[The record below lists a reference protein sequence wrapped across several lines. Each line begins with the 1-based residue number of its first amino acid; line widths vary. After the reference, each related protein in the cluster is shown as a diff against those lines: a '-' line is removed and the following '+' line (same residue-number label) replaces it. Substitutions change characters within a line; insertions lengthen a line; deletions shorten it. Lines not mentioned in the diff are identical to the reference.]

1 MTPAARLIF
10 ARVRTMSTVAAL
22 AAVVVSV
29 IASAFGASGTAP
41 WQVWMAVAALAAG
54 IPHGAMDHLVTVP
67 SMRVGRMALFVAG
80 YLAVTGLAVAAILT
94 WNVVGF
100 IGVVLMSAVHFGIGD
115 AAFLRQMADEKSS
128 KSRVPWAVYAFP
140 AGFLPVVIPLTSSE
154 ADSALNLVNP
164 TLRGWDQ
171 GIGDLLWVVTLAAGA
186 GGIIWLVLGGQV
198 RDAVDLLALALLAIF
213 TPPLVAFAVYFGLW
227 HAQRHTARLVLEMPG
242 ALSRAEQSSAA
253 GFIKAVLPGI
263 PALIGTLIV
272 AVGLTWWTGGS
283 LSADYLWVTLVI
295 IWALTVPH
303 MALTWRLD
311 REALAPPQES
321 VPRP

>member
-1 MTPAARLIF
+1 MTPAARVIF

-22 AAVVVSV
+22 SAVAVSV
-29 IASAFGASGTAP
+29 IASAFGASGTAS
-41 WQVWMAVAALAAG
+41 WQVWLAVAALAAG

-67 SMRVGRMALFVAG
+67 SMKVGKMALFVAA
-80 YLAVTGLAVAAILT
+80 YLAVTGLAVAAIFT

-115 AAFLRQMADEKSS
+115 AAFLRQMAEDKSS
-128 KSRVPWAVYAFP
+128 KPRVPWAVYAFP
-140 AGFLPVVIPLTSSE
+140 AGFLPVMIPLTSSE
-154 ADSALNLVNP
+154 ADNALNLVNP
-164 TLRGWDQ
+164 SLRGWDQ
-171 GIGDLLWVVTLAAGA
+171 GGGDVLWLVTLAAGA
-186 GGIIWLVLGGQV
+186 VGIIWLLLGGQR
-198 RDAVDLLALALLAIF
+198 RDALDLVALALLALF

-227 HAQRHTARLVLEMPG
+227 HAQRHTARLVLEMP
-242 ALSRAEQSSAA
+242 AAMARAEESAGS

-272 AVGLTWWTGGS
+272 AVGLTWWTGGT
-283 LSADYLWVTLVI
+283 LSADYLWVILVI

-311 REALAPPQES
+311 RQALSPPQE
-321 VPRP
+321 PALQR

>member
-1 MTPAARLIF
+1 MTPAARVIF
-10 ARVRTMSTVAAL
+10 ARVRTMSTSAAL
-22 AAVVVSV
+22 VAVAVSL
-29 IASAFGASGTAP
+29 IASAFGAAGTAS
-41 WQVWMAVAALAAG
+41 WQVWLAVAALAAG

-115 AAFLRQMADEKSS
+115 AAYLRQIAEEKTS
-128 KSRVPWAVYAFP
+128 KPRVPWAVYAFP

-154 ADSALNLVNP
+154 ADNALNLVNP
-164 TLRGWDQ
+164 SLRGWDQ
-171 GIGDLLWVVTLAAGA
+171 GVGDVLWVMTLAAGA
-186 GGIIWLVLGGQV
+186 AGIIWLVLGGQI
-198 RDAVDLLALALLAIF
+198 RDAVDLLALALLALF

-242 ALSRAEQSSAA
+242 AISKAEKSAGA
-253 GFIKAVLPGI
+253 GFTQAVVPGL

-283 LSADYLWVTLVI
+283 LSADYLWITLVI

-311 REALAPPQES
+311 RAALREATP
-321 VPRP
+321 V

>member
-1 MTPAARLIF
+1 MTPGARVIF
-10 ARVRTMSTVAAL
+10 ARVRTISTVAAL
-22 AAVVVSV
+22 VAVAVSV
-29 IASAFGASGTAP
+29 VAAALGASGTAP
-41 WQVWMAVAALAAG
+41 WQVWLAVAALAAG

-115 AAFLRQMADEKSS
+115 AAFLRQMTEEDSS
-128 KSRVPWAVYAFP
+128 KPPVPWAVYAFP
-140 AGFLPVVIPLTSSE
+140 AGFVPVVIPLTSRE
-154 ADSALNLVNP
+154 ADNALDLVNP

-171 GIGDLLWVVTLAAGA
+171 GSADVLWVVTLAAGA
-186 GGIIWLVLGGQV
+186 VGIIWLVLAGQI
-198 RDAVDLLALALLAIF
+198 RDAVDLLALALLALF

-253 GFIKAVLPGI
+253 GFAKAVLPGI

-272 AVGLTWWTGGS
+272 AVGLTWWTGGD
-283 LSADYLWVTLVI
+283 LSADYLWITLVI

-311 REALAPPQES
+311 RAALREQAP
-321 VPRP
+321 V